1 METKRWRYHQYVSA
15 RRPWLVALALAGA
28 LGCGSNGAG
37 SGSGSSGS
45 TAWTAGEFQPSS
57 TFTAQCATP
66 RTGTDPATGKSYP
79 DKPGSTLAENNWLRS
94 WTHELYLWYRE
105 VPDLNPASYATADY
119 FNALKTSATTASGN
133 PKDKFHF
140 TYPTPQWE
148 ALSQSGVQAGY
159 GAQWVLISSRPPRQV
174 VVAYTEPNSP
184 ATAESANL
192 ARGAQVLTVD
202 GVDLVNATDSASV
215 DKLNAGLFPSAP
227 GGSHSFSILD
237 AGASTPRTVT
247 MVAANVTSTPV
258 QSVGTIGTRSGT
270 VGYMLFNDHI
280 ATSEQLLISAF
291 GQLAAANVDELVLD
305 LRYNGGGYLDIAS
318 EVAYMIAG
326 PGATAGRP
334 FEKTVFNDKYPNTDP
349 VTGSALTPV
358 PFHTTSQGFSGPKD
372 QALPALNLSRV
383 LLLTSPNTC
392 SASESIIN
400 GLRGVGVQVVQI
412 GTTTCG
418 KPYGFYPADNCGT
431 TYFSIEFQGVNAQGF
446 GDYPDGFS
454 PANTASSP
462 GVVLPG
468 CSVADDFNHAL
479 GDPAEGRLAAALGYR
494 VDQSC
499 PAPTSGSAAPDTAR
513 ALSSAD
519 GLVHKSPWH
528 ENRILRR

>member
-1 METKRWRYHQYVSA
+1 
-15 RRPWLVALALAGA
+15 
-28 LGCGSNGAG
+28 
-37 SGSGSSGS
+37 
-45 TAWTAGEFQPSS
+45 
-57 TFTAQCATP
+57 
-66 RTGTDPATGKSYP
+66 
-79 DKPGSTLAENNWLRS
+79 
-94 WTHELYLWYRE
+94 
-105 VPDLNPASYATADY
+105 
-119 FNALKTSATTASGN
+119 
-133 PKDKFHF
+133 
-140 TYPTPQWE
+140 
-148 ALSQSGVQAGY
+148 
-159 GAQWVLISSRPPRQV
+159 
-174 VVAYTEPNSP
+174 
-184 ATAESANL
+184 
-192 ARGAQVLTVD
+192 
-202 GVDLVNATDSASV
+202 
-215 DKLNAGLFPSAP
+215 
-227 GGSHSFSILD
+227 
-237 AGASTPRTVT
+237 

-258 QSVGTIGTRSGT
+258 QNVGTIGTRSGT

-280 ATSEQLLISAF
+280 ATSEQQLIAAF
-291 GQLAAANVDELVLD
+291 GELAAANVDDLVLD

-326 PGATAGRP
+326 PGPTAGRT
-334 FEKTVFNDKYPNTDP
+334 FEKTVFNDKYPNMDP

-358 PFHTTSQGFSGPKD
+358 PFHATSQGFSGPKG

-392 SASESIIN
+392 SASEAIVN
-400 GLRGVGVQVVQI
+400 GLRGVGVQVIQI

-468 CSVADDFNHAL
+468 CSVADDFTHAL

-494 VDQSC
+494 VDEGC
-499 PAPTSGSAAPDTAR
+499 PAASTAAPDTVR

-519 GLVHKSPWH
+519 GLTHKSPWR
-528 ENRILRR
+528 ENRILRH